1 MQKRSVTRQLPIE
14 DWPRIEPIEMEP
26 YGFSIRKFYEIWWEA
41 FTYSSYM
48 KDFRDQLYAK

>member
-14 DWPRIEPIEMEP
+14 DWPRIEPIEMKSDS
-26 YGFSIRKFYEIWWEA
+26 FSMRKFYEIWWEA

-48 KDFRDQLYAK
+48 KDFTRQITN